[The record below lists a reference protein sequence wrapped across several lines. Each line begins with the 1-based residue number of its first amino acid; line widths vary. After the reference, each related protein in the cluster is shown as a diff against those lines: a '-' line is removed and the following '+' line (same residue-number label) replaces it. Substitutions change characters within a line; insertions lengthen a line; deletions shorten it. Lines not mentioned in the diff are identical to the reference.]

1 MVSLALET
9 KVSVLFTRFCAPTG
23 PCTQGPA
30 ARWWRSARLRPR
42 YPPRSQG
49 RQTAG
54 ASSSRRQS
62 CPHSHHTPQ
71 ATHINKKN
79 NKALNKQTTT
89 STESNPCQ
97 HLMKMR
103 RTPEGVAKSSRK
115 ESGLQPLRWP
125 PTTLMALGP
134 QPSATRA
141 RSGDLVRLENR
152 GSPLRRV
159 PCRHTTP
166 L

>member
-1 MVSLALET
+1 MGGL
-9 KVSVLFTRFCAPTG
+9 K
-23 PCTQGPA
+23 QKNKK
-30 ARWWRSARLRPR
+30 
-42 YPPRSQG
+42 
-49 RQTAG
+49 
-54 ASSSRRQS
+54 
-62 CPHSHHTPQ
+62 HDTPQ

-79 NKALNKQTTT
+79 NKALDKQRTT

-97 HLMKMR
+97 HPMKMR

-125 PTTLMALGP
+125 PTTLMAPCP
-134 QPSATRA
+134 QWRPSTT
-141 RSGDLVRLENR
+141 GVPRLH
-152 GSPLRRV
+152 LRRV